1 MTLDP
6 DNWDELRAQGHRML
20 DGMFDYL
27 KHLRSAPVWTKMPPE
42 VRDRFKQDALPQAP
56 QALDAVY
63 QEFAEYVLPYAGGNL
78 HPAFMGWVQ
87 GGGTGAGMLAEMLA
101 GGLNANLGGRDHAP
115 IAVERQVAGWM
126 RRLFGFPDAATGIFV
141 TGTSQANLI
150 AVLTAR
156 AEALGLQSRTSGI
169 GNAKLCAYASAAAHS
184 CIARAVD
191 FAGLG
196 SAALRLIPCDENQR
210 MDVAA
215 LKKTI
220 AADKRT
226 GCTPFMVIGTAGTVD
241 VGAVDDLRDI
251 GALCA
256 EEKLW
261 FHIDG
266 AYGALGMLAPE
277 IAPRLA
283 GIETADSI
291 ALDFHKWGQVPYDAG
306 FVLVRD
312 GAKHKA
318 AFATPAAYL
327 RRETRGLAGGDFWP
341 TDYGTDLSRGFRALK
356 TWVTL
361 KTYGAEQLGRMIWR
375 TCELAQYLE
384 KKVRATEALE
394 LLAPASLSIV
404 CFRYKAANA
413 DDVNTEIV
421 SDLHEQGIAAPSMT
435 TVAGKHDVPCRA
447 IRCAIFNHRTGERDI
462 DALLEAVLR
471 LGKARA

>member
-6 DNWDELRAQGHRML
+6 ENWDDVRAAGHRML

-27 KHLRSAPVWTKMPPE
+27 AHLRAAPVWKKMPPE
-42 VRDRFKQDALPQAP
+42 VRDHFKKDPLPQAP
-56 QALDAVY
+56 QALDEVY
-63 QEFAEYVLPYAGGNL
+63 REFAQYVLPYAGGNL

-87 GGGTGAGMLAEMLA
+87 GGGTPAGMLAEMLA
-101 GGLNANLGGRDHAP
+101 GELNANLGGRDHAP
-115 IAVERQVAGWM
+115 IVVEQQVTGWM
-126 RRLFGFPDAATGIFV
+126 RQLFGFPESATGIFV

-150 AVLTAR
+150 AVLIAR
-156 AEALGLQSRTSGI
+156 SQALGLASRKSGI
-169 GNAKLCAYASAAAHS
+169 GAAKLCAYASAAAHS
-184 CIARAVD
+184 CIARAAD
-191 FAGLG
+191 FSGLG
-196 SAALRLIPCDENQR
+196 SAALRLIPYDDHQR
-210 MDVAA
+210 IDVTA

-220 AADKRT
+220 AADKQA

-241 VGAVDDLRDI
+241 VGAIDDLKEI
-251 GALCA
+251 GALCRA
-256 EEKLW
+256 ENLW
-261 FHIDG
+261 LHIDG

-283 GIETADSI
+283 GIESADSV

-312 GAKHKA
+312 GEKHKA

-356 TWVTL
+356 TWITL
-361 KTYGAEQLGRMIWR
+361 KTYGAGQLGRMIWH

-384 KKVRATEALE
+384 KKISAAPELE
-394 LLAPASLSIV
+394 LLAPAQLSIV
-404 CFRYKAANA
+404 CFRYKSANA

-421 SDLHEQGIAAPSMT
+421 SDLHEQGVAAPSMT
-435 TVAGKHDVPCRA
+435 TIGGRRA
-447 IRCAIFNHRTGERDI
+447 IRCAICNHRTEERDI
-462 DALLEAVLR
+462 DALLEAVVR